1 MIHTKIKN
9 TFKYF
14 LITLTVVFVISCS
27 GSVSGPTFDENITEI
42 ENGEVWDGYDQKR
55 LDKCRVKTEGWNTY
69 TTSDCSVIERDEL
82 YESYK
87 GKFIVFEGFSFG
99 YDDKLEVVEDGYLY
113 KDVIFYLGNNS
124 KSVKWSERFS
134 FRTIKVKNLYIKNKK
149 TVDFLFTEDQKMEDQ
164 NMNSNGIHNPRTT
177 LTIKGLIK
185 EVNPVCNSCD
195 YDDEELKE
203 TVIEKGIIID
213 PSFE

>member
-1 MIHTKIKN
+1 MTYPKN
-9 TFKYF
+9 KNFFKYF
-14 LITLTVVFVISCS
+14 LTTFTVVFLISC
-27 GSVSGPTFDENITEI
+27 SGPTFDESMTEI

-87 GKFIVFEGFSFG
+87 GKFIVFEGFSFD
-99 YDDKLEVVEDGYLY
+99 YDEKLEVVEDGYLY

-124 KSVKWSERFS
+124 KSVKMSERLS
-134 FRTIKVKNLYIKNKK
+134 FRTIKVKNLYVKNRK
-149 TVDFLFTEDQKMEDQ
+149 TVDFLYTEDQKMEDT
-164 NMNSNGIHNPRTT
+164 NFNSNGIHNPRTT

-185 EVNPVCNSCD
+185 KVNPFCNHCR
-195 YDDEELKE
+195 DDEELKE
-203 TVIEKGIIID
+203 TVIEKGIIIN
-213 PSFE
+213 PVFE